1 MSPNQKLLART
12 TTKIVLTAN
21 IGAVGSE
28 LPGLNE
34 GAIFVSEPSA
44 VNAKIITD
52 SKLATSKDYYSKLTA
67 SKEEFDESNEPVS
80 ATLEI
85 SGVDELAQTV
95 FIPKTS
101 ITVNSTN
108 YTINQINSPN
118 YKLDNI
124 EFVLAKSQTAPIVFQ
139 ETGSNSS
146 VKISFVI

>member
-1 MSPNQKLLART
+1 
-12 TTKIVLTAN
+12 
-21 IGAVGSE
+21 
-28 LPGLNE
+28 
-34 GAIFVSEPSA
+34 
-44 VNAKIITD
+44 
-52 SKLATSKDYYSKLTA
+52 
-67 SKEEFDESNEPVS
+67 
-80 ATLEI
+80 
-85 SGVDELAQTV
+85 V